1 MKKVLLATA
10 IAAMSTTA
18 AMAEVSISD
27 FQVGKVTAL
36 METANKFD
44 ARGINIVE
52 NSNKIA
58 VHKTVNAWNQGWNA
72 LEGENTVDLRGKVS
86 VTTLYTLNHGVITVE
101 TSNIVESADGLSADV
116 TLDSGEV
123 VTIPAAG
130 TTSVTEN
137 VYLRDSRAANVSVEE
152 GTSISD
158 SVGSVGEIVDEVTIS
173 IAGTGAQISAA
184 DTFAEISDKVEY
196 ACLLY
201 TSPSP
206 RDRQKSRMPSSA

>member
-72 LEGENTVDLRGKVS
+72 LEGENTVDLQEHS
-86 VTTLYTLNHGVITVE
+86 I
-101 TSNIVESADGLSADV
+101 
-116 TLDSGEV
+116 LDS
-123 VTIPAAG
+123 
-130 TTSVTEN
+130 
-137 VYLRDSRAANVSVEE
+137 
-152 GTSISD
+152 
-158 SVGSVGEIVDEVTIS
+158 
-173 IAGTGAQISAA
+173 
-184 DTFAEISDKVEY
+184 KH
-196 ACLLY
+196 LLFY
-201 TSPSP
+201 VQRFYCYSQ
-206 RDRQKSRMPSSA
+206 RY